1 MYGIMT
7 CRHILPDKY
16 LRKDFK
22 FKIKLNNRN
31 DELPINLNSSK
42 FIFSSRFIDI
52 TFIQLEDNLNLKK
65 EHFLTPCND
74 ATEEEKIYVIQYPE
88 GGNCMEASGYITS
101 LYDFNY
107 CHNVYTE
114 YGSSG
119 APLFNKMYEV
129 LGIHRGKTN
138 EGINVATKYSKIEY
152 AIRTFYNNKK
162 SMMIEN
168 KYSLERK
175 KLSKEEINELENQ
188 GLEKLSNELFKFKKI
203 KGFLEKDLFF
213 YRTNHAWYFTNDL
226 NYNNIKKKE
235 WTIIK
240 SINEDDDNIDYFS
253 ISHRHKMV
261 ITFLRLNGL

>member
-1 MYGIMT
+1 MYGIIT

-31 DELPINLNSSK
+31 DELQINLNSSK

-52 TFIQLEDNLNLKK
+52 TFIQLEDNIIDNLNLKK

-88 GGNCMEASGYITS
+88 GGNFMEASGYITS

-213 YRTNHAWYFTNDL
+213 YQLCMYVYISNIFFL
-226 NYNNIKKKE
+226 NIKLNKYLYNKV
-235 WTIIK
+235 IIK
-240 SINEDDDNIDYFS
+240 
-253 ISHRHKMV
+253 
-261 ITFLRLNGL
+261 